1 MNHYLVQK
9 SASPSAEKAVKIATA
24 LGVSVEY
31 LVTGKELNLKT
42 QKVFSDETQTQ
53 AQQKKKYHTLIQKAE
68 KLSKEQIVALENFL
82 EMI

>member
-9 SASPSAEKAVKIATA
+9 SASPSAEKAVKIATE

-42 QKVFSDETQTQ
+42 QKDFSDETQTQ
-53 AQQKKKYHTLIQKAE
+53 ARLYKKYHTLIQK
-68 KLSKEQIVALENFL
+68 KKNCLKNRLLHWKIFWR
-82 EMI
+82 